1 MENFL
6 EKIKAFFKYL
16 PEIIRIKRY
25 NYIKGDKR
33 MKRNLWLCVG
43 GLFLST
49 ALHAQKMAHPSLL
62 FTEERVEAAKERV
75 KTDTCMARCW
85 EDIRRVADGALEKND
100 LGRAD
105 YLALAYRM
113 TGDRRYADRLK
124 SILQSVVQAKTWGS
138 EEMLSRKPVWRSDLG
153 LSHKCRMA
161 ALAYDAIYETLSG
174 QERKELAEDLCRLGV
189 EPSLGDW
196 VLEPTRIHSLNS
208 MGHNWWTSCVY
219 NGGMLALALQNEVPE
234 AREWADLL
242 EEAMP
247 EWFGFAGDVLQNK
260 MKTFDEAGGM
270 YESLNYANFGIQEAL
285 QYRIAWQNSRPGQKA
300 SGLPWLEKLPDYF
313 LQVCY
318 PRTGILYDVNFGDSH
333 KNVTAE
339 SSMMLL
345 YALGIR
351 RPEMLWYFNQVKEG
365 QHRDGYFRNRPMGFL
380 YMPDTRKAPE
390 TPGLPVTWMLEDFGW
405 AMMRDSW
412 EKDATLLAVKSG
424 HTWNHC
430 HADANSF
437 ILFHKGVDI
446 LKDAGN
452 CSYPNPEYRGYFFQ
466 SEAHNVVLFN
476 GEGQSHE
483 QQYQGSYLR
492 GSLHHLMDNGRMKY
506 VLANGTGPMAD
517 KFSRNF
523 RHFLWM
529 DKVIYVVDDIAAH
542 KPGHF
547 EWLWHYG
554 GKAVKRGPDLTVTA
568 DSASVII
575 RPLYPRLLA
584 LSNFVHDYP
593 EDLYWEVKSGPTE
606 DLKGKEEY
614 YAFHLPGEHKR
625 VKGLTAIVLKDNPED
640 KDLPYMEKREGKD
653 WIGLRVRR
661 AGKVTDIYIN
671 QLADGRLMH
680 NNSWIEADGWTT
692 DAYMFAVTYEEG
704 ADPATSRDIFVCY
717 GSALRRGGEPYFA
730 SLSKLFVMQHAEG
743 RALDLEIEGQPRV
756 RASFRAA
763 SRPSALRVNGRTEE
777 FEYGKDMVTFKGSI

>member
-1 MENFL
+1 MKKFL
-6 EKIKAFFKYL
+6 V
-16 PEIIRIKRY
+16 
-25 NYIKGDKR
+25 
-33 MKRNLWLCVG
+33 CVG
-43 GLFLST
+43 GFCLSFS
-49 ALHAQKMAHPSLL
+49 LYAQQVKHPALL
-62 FTEERVEAAKERV
+62 FTKARVEAAKSRMES
-75 KTDTCMARCW
+75 DTCMDRCW
-85 EDIRRVADGALEKND
+85 EDIRKVADGALKGNNFR
-100 LGRAD
+100 RAD
-105 YLALAYRM
+105 YLSLAYLM

-124 SILQSVVQAKTWGS
+124 SILQSLTDAKTWGS

-153 LSHKCRMA
+153 LSHKCLMS

-174 QERKELAEDLCRLGV
+174 QERKDLAEKLLRLGL
-189 EPSLGDW
+189 EPALGDW
-196 VLEPTRIHSLNS
+196 VLEPTRIHTLNS

-219 NGGMLALALQNEVPE
+219 NAGMLALALQNELPQ
-234 AREWADLL
+234 AREWAATLN
-242 EEAMP
+242 EVMP

-260 MKTFDEAGGM
+260 MKTFDESGGM

-285 QYRIAWQNSRPGQKA
+285 QYRIAWQNAYPGQKA
-300 SGLPWLEKLPDYF
+300 SPVPQLEKLPDYF

-318 PRTGILYDVNFGDSH
+318 PRTGILYDINFGDSH

-345 YALGIR
+345 YALGIQ
-351 RPEMLWYFNQVKEG
+351 RPDMLWYFNQIQDG

-380 YMPDTRKAPE
+380 YMPDVRKAPE
-390 TPGLPVTWMLEDFGW
+390 TPDLPTSWLLKDFGW
-405 AMMRDSW
+405 AMVRDSW
-412 EKDATLLAVKSG
+412 KKDATMLAVKSG
-424 HTWNHC
+424 HTWNHS
-430 HADANSF
+430 HADANSL

-466 SEAHNVVLFN
+466 SDAHNVVLFN
-476 GEGQSHE
+476 GEGQSRE
-483 QQYQGSYLR
+483 QQYEGSYLR
-492 GSLHHLMDNGRMKY
+492 GSLHHLMDNGQMKY

-529 DKVIYVVDDIAAH
+529 DKVIYVIDDIKAH
-542 KPGHF
+542 HAGHF

-554 GKAVKRGPDLTVTA
+554 GKAVKRGPDLTVTS
-568 DSASVII
+568 DSASVVI

-584 LSNFVHDYP
+584 LSDFVHDYP
-593 EDLYWEVKSGPTE
+593 EDLYWEVKTGPTE
-606 DLKGKEEY
+606 DLKDKEEY
-614 YAFHLPGEHKR
+614 YSFHLPGEHKR
-625 VKGLTAIVLKDNPED
+625 IKGVTAIILKDHPED

-661 AGKVTDIYIN
+661 GGKVTDMYIN

-692 DAYMFAVTYEEG
+692 DAYMFTVTYDEG
-704 ADPATSRDIFVCY
+704 ADPSTAGDIFVCY
-717 GSALRRGGEPYFA
+717 GSALRRGGVSYYS

-743 RALDLEIEGQPRV
+743 KDLDVHVQGQPYV
-756 RASFRAA
+756 RAVFHAA
-763 SRPSALRVNGRTEE
+763 SRPSSLRVNGRAEKVVYE
-777 FEYGKDMVTFKGSI
+777 DGNVILKKQVEP

>member
-1 MENFL
+1 MKKFL
-6 EKIKAFFKYL
+6 V
-16 PEIIRIKRY
+16 
-25 NYIKGDKR
+25 
-33 MKRNLWLCVG
+33 CVG
-43 GLFLST
+43 GFCLSFS
-49 ALHAQKMAHPSLL
+49 LYAQQVKHPALL
-62 FTEERVEAAKERV
+62 FTKARVEAAKSRMES
-75 KTDTCMARCW
+75 DTCMARCW
-85 EDIRRVADGALEKND
+85 EDILKVADGALKGNNFR
-100 LGRAD
+100 RAD
-105 YLALAYRM
+105 YLSLAYLM

-124 SILQSVVQAKTWGS
+124 SILQSLTDAKTWGS

-153 LSHKCRMA
+153 LSHKCLMS

-174 QERKELAEDLCRLGV
+174 QERKDLAEKLLRLGL
-189 EPSLGDW
+189 EPALGDW
-196 VLEPTRIHSLNS
+196 VLEPTRIHTLNS

-219 NGGMLALALQNEVPE
+219 NAGMLALALQNELPQ
-234 AREWADLL
+234 AREWAATLN
-242 EEAMP
+242 EVMP

-260 MKTFDEAGGM
+260 MKTFDESGGM

-285 QYRIAWQNSRPGQKA
+285 QYRIAWQNAYPGQKA
-300 SGLPWLEKLPDYF
+300 SPVPQLEKLPDYF

-318 PRTGILYDVNFGDSH
+318 PRTGILYDINFGDSH

-345 YALGIR
+345 YALGIQ
-351 RPEMLWYFNQVKEG
+351 RPDMLWYFNQIQDG

-380 YMPDTRKAPE
+380 YMPDVRKAPE
-390 TPGLPVTWMLEDFGW
+390 TPDLPTSWLLKDFGW
-405 AMMRDSW
+405 AMVRDSW
-412 EKDATLLAVKSG
+412 KKDATMLAVKSG
-424 HTWNHC
+424 HTWNHS
-430 HADANSF
+430 HADANSL

-466 SEAHNVVLFN
+466 SDAHNVVLFN
-476 GEGQSHE
+476 GEGQSRE
-483 QQYQGSYLR
+483 QQYEGSYLR
-492 GSLHHLMDNGRMKY
+492 GSLHHLMDNGQMKY

-529 DKVIYVVDDIAAH
+529 DKVIYVIDDIKAH
-542 KPGHF
+542 HAGHF

-554 GKAVKRGPDLTVTA
+554 GKAVKRGPDLTVTS
-568 DSASVII
+568 DSASVVI

-584 LSNFVHDYP
+584 LSDFVHDYP
-593 EDLYWEVKSGPTE
+593 EDLYWEVKTGPTE
-606 DLKGKEEY
+606 DLKDKEEY
-614 YAFHLPGEHKR
+614 YSFHLPGEHKR
-625 VKGLTAIVLKDNPED
+625 IKGMTAIILKDHPED

-661 AGKVTDIYIN
+661 GGKVTDMYIN

-692 DAYMFAVTYEEG
+692 DAYMFTVAYDEG
-704 ADPATSRDIFVCY
+704 ADPSTAGDIFVCY
-717 GSALRRGGEPYFA
+717 GSALRRGGVSYYS

-743 RALDLEIEGQPRV
+743 KDLDVHVQGQPYV
-756 RASFRAA
+756 RAVFHAA
-763 SRPSALRVNGRTEE
+763 SRPSSLRVNGRAEKVVYE
-777 FEYGKDMVTFKGSI
+777 DGNVILKKQVEP